1 MTPSGP
7 SRRGPWERGCFSSI
21 SSLNVY
27 NHYPRPVAD
36 LTVKLREIM
45 SCHHQSGR
53 SLTEAEHYI
62 KEAFEILKEETSRLR
77 QEQESID
84 AMSKKLDQVH
94 FSSTVKLNVGGQHFT
109 TSVQTLTKD
118 PNSMLAAMFSGK
130 FDMKPS
136 EDGSFFIDRDGTHF
150 RFILNFL
157 RTGKLTL
164 PEGAT
169 FTKELEEEA
178 EFYQIQGLIDALRAA
193 KLTVT
198 NKACTPDEPFRE
210 STILTNVEH
219 RKILK
224 AWLPGAMVGEWH
236 LLFRASRDGFAAS
249 TFHSKCDNTG
259 PTVTV
264 VKSGANIFGGF
275 TEQEW
280 TSANSKF
287 LLQLII
293 IFSSKIFPNE
303 LPDVFHALFIII
315 V

>member
-1 MTPSGP
+1 MSKQSTEHQQ
-7 SRRGPWERGCFSSI
+7 RGQAFTDAAKYFKQACEIFQ
-21 SSLNVY
+21 
-27 NHYPRPVAD
+27 
-36 LTVKLREIM
+36 REAT
-45 SCHHQSGR
+45 R
-53 SLTEAEHYI
+53 VRE
-62 KEAFEILKEETSRLR
+62 
-77 QEQESID
+77 EQESID

-118 PNSMLAAMFSGK
+118 PNSMLAAMFSGR

-169 FTKELEEEA
+169 FTTELEEEA

-198 NKACTPDEPFRE
+198 NKACTPDEPFRK

-224 AWLPGAMVGEWH
+224 GWLPRAMVGEWR

-249 TFHSKCDNTG
+249 AFHSKCDNKG

-275 TEQEW
+275 TEKPW
-280 TSANSKF
+280 TKHPAGKF

-293 IFSSKIFPNE
+293 IYTSKRYPNE
-303 LPDVFHALFIII
+303 LPDAFHALFLIAYHYRVRICDDLP
-315 V
+315 

>member
-1 MTPSGP
+1 
-7 SRRGPWERGCFSSI
+7 
-21 SSLNVY
+21 
-27 NHYPRPVAD
+27 
-36 LTVKLREIM
+36 M
-45 SCHHQSGR
+45 SKQNIEHQQR
-53 SLTEAEHYI
+53 SQAFTDAAKYF
-62 KEAFEILKEETSRLR
+62 KEACEIFQREATRVRE
-77 QEQESID
+77 EQESID

-94 FSSTVKLNVGGQHFT
+94 FKSTVKLNVGGQHFT

-118 PNSMLAAMFSGK
+118 PNSMLAAMFSGR

-224 AWLPGAMVGEWH
+224 AWLPEAMVGEWR

-249 TFHSKCDNTG
+249 AFHSKCDNKG

-275 TEQEW
+275 TEKGW

-293 IFSSKIFPNE
+293 IFSSKIFPND
-303 LPDVFHALFIII
+303 LPDAFHALFIII

>member
-1 MTPSGP
+1 
-7 SRRGPWERGCFSSI
+7 
-21 SSLNVY
+21 
-27 NHYPRPVAD
+27 
-36 LTVKLREIM
+36 M

-53 SLTEAEHYI
+53 SLAEAEHYI

-94 FSSTVKLNVGGQHFT
+94 FSSTVKLNVGGQRFT

-118 PNSMLAAMFSGK
+118 PNSMLAAMFSGR

-178 EFYQIQGLIDALRAA
+178 EFYQIQGLIDALKPA
-193 KLTVT
+193 KLTV
-198 NKACTPDEPFRE
+198 KACMPDEPFRE
-210 STILTNVEH
+210 STILTYVEH

-224 AWLPGAMVGEWH
+224 GWLPEAMVGEWR
-236 LLFRASRDGFAAS
+236 LLFRASRNGFAAS
-249 TFHSKCDNTG
+249 AFHSKCDNKG

-275 TEQEW
+275 TEKSW
-280 TSANSKF
+280 ANFGGRKF
-287 LLQLII
+287 LLQFII
-293 IFSSKIFPNE
+293 IYTSKIYPNE
-303 LPDVFHALFIII
+303 LPDAFHSLFIII
-315 V
+315 L

>member
-1 MTPSGP
+1 
-7 SRRGPWERGCFSSI
+7 
-21 SSLNVY
+21 
-27 NHYPRPVAD
+27 
-36 LTVKLREIM
+36 M
-45 SCHHQSGR
+45 SCQHQSSR
-53 SLTEAEHYI
+53 SLAEAEHYI

-118 PNSMLAAMFSGK
+118 PNSMLAAMFSGR

-169 FTKELEEEA
+169 FIKELEEEA
-178 EFYQIQGLIDALRAA
+178 EFYQIQGLMEALRPA

-198 NKACTPDEPFRE
+198 VGTLDEPFRG

-224 AWLPGAMVGEWH
+224 ACLPEAMVGEWR

-249 TFHSKCDNTG
+249 AFHSKCDNKG

-275 TEQEW
+275 TEKPW
-280 TSANSKF
+280 TNPYYVGRKF

-293 IFSSKIFPNE
+293 IYTSKIYTNE
-303 LPDVFHALFIII
+303 LPEAFHALLCFIYHYP
-315 V
+315 VMDDLPRLS